1 MATASAPSGPLLAE
15 LAERDAGGD
24 IARIYAE
31 IRDLCAVPYVSSMQR
46 HLATRPGW
54 LPWAWAAV
62 RPAFVD
68 GSAQEAAWRVA
79 GPTDAPPLPRLS
91 ESALRVLGVDA
102 DAERSIRA
110 TCESFVRVSPTN
122 LMFSGLLRRL
132 LSGARPGHRAGD
144 GTESRWTPPAALPSL
159 PALVDPAALTPDQRA
174 VLMELGT
181 EVGGR
186 PFVPGLYRML
196 AHWPAYLAHVA
207 TVLRPRF
214 DDPTTAASCRA
225 VLARIDAEVPAVFA
239 RLPAAPASPPMPPR
253 EEHADVLAALDRYR
267 GTSPQMIVLGALL
280 RDALPAPRAANPSRR
295 GD

>member
-1 MATASAPSGPLLAE
+1 MTPSPRDAGGAPPMLAE
-15 LAERDAGGD
+15 LAEREATGD
-24 IARIYAE
+24 IARIYGE
-31 IRDLCAVPYVSSMQR
+31 IRELCAVPYVSSMQR

-54 LPWAWAAV
+54 LPWAWGAV

-68 GSAQEAAWRVA
+68 GSAQEAAWRAA
-79 GPTDAPPLPRLS
+79 GPVDAPPLPRLS
-91 ESALRVLGVDA
+91 ENALRVLGVDA

-132 LSGARPGHRAGD
+132 LSGERPGGRGDAGAAPP
-144 GTESRWTPPAALPSL
+144 WTPPPALPAL
-159 PALVDPAALTPDQRA
+159 PALVDPAAMTPAQRA

-214 DDPTTAASCRA
+214 DDPATTTSCRT
-225 VLARIDAEVPAVFA
+225 VLARIDAEVPSVFA
-239 RLPAAPASPPMPPR
+239 RLPAPPPSPPAPPH

-267 GTSPQMIVLGALL
+267 GTSPQMIVLGALI
-280 RDALPAPRAANPSRR
+280 RDALPAPRAS
-295 GD
+295 